1 MRAGPG
7 SFHESQHA
15 VLEQV
20 ASGASLPAILDA
32 IVRLVEQQSTD
43 MLCSLLLFDPVRG
56 TLHHGAAP
64 SLAPAY
70 RRFIDGSAIGPSVGS
85 CGAAAFLRERVVVED
100 IATHPNW
107 EGFREEALAHDLRA
121 CWSTPIFSPEQ
132 ELLGTFA
139 MYYPR
144 VRGPSDEEL
153 AWMAEATHLA
163 AIAITRDRAERSLRQ
178 SEAHARHLARLYAVS
193 SSVNET
199 IVRLRDPQDIFEAA
213 CRIAVEKGLA
223 QLAWVGLYREP
234 EDRLAPLARFGNDD
248 GYLDAIQLGLRDQ
261 RVNRGPAAKA
271 MQSGQVAV
279 SNDIA
284 NDPGFYF
291 KAEAAARGFRSC
303 AMFPLRL
310 SGGARGLFAIYGEST
325 GFFGAEEVRVLGAVA
340 DHISQA
346 VESIANELESRRL
359 FADLE
364 ERTAQLER
372 TQRLYNALSKV
383 NHAVVRS
390 GSPVE
395 LLDQVTKALV
405 TFGGFRM
412 AWVGR
417 HDPATHQVA
426 ALASAGDST
435 GYLDGIQVFADD
447 RPEGRGPTGTAIREQ
462 RPYVCNDISGDPNMA
477 PWCEAAAR
485 SGWRASAAFPIRREG
500 EVYGAVSVYAVDVGF
515 FGAPEVD
522 LLDEVAREVSFGLDN
537 FERESGRRR
546 AEVALRESEALL
558 RIAGRTARLGGFSI
572 EVPTLRVTWSDEV
585 TAIFDA
591 PSNASITLAELSATL
606 GPEHRD
612 SVQARIAA
620 CAALGTA
627 FDLEAQIVTPR
638 GRRAWVRLIGHAER
652 DATGVITRVQGA
664 VQDISDR
671 RKLEEQLRQA
681 QKMEAVGQLAGGVAH
696 DFNNLLSV
704 ILTYAHLIGLGLK
717 EGDPLRVEIGEI
729 AKAGERAAELTRQ
742 LLAFSRK
749 QILMPRVVDLNQ
761 VAAGLE
767 RMLQRLLGD
776 DIDLSLHPAADL
788 GRVLADPGQ
797 IEQVLMNLVVNARD
811 AMPAGGSLTIET
823 ANVTLDEEYAAT
835 QHGVA
840 PGRYVML
847 AVSDTGIGMDAA
859 TRSHIFEPFFT
870 TKEKDKG
877 TGLGLSTVYGIVTQ
891 SRGHIWVYSE
901 PGTGTTFKVY
911 LPRVDGEVAAEL
923 EEPPRP
929 ATLQGSETVLVVE
942 DDEQVRGIVRS
953 ILRRG
958 GYNVL
963 VARNG
968 GEALLICEQY
978 KARIDM
984 MLTDV
989 VMPRMSGREL
999 TERLSPLR
1007 PGMKVL
1013 YVSGYTADAIVRHG
1027 VLDAG
1032 IAFLP
1037 KPITP
1042 DALLRKVRELLDA
1055 R

>member
-1 MRAGPG
+1 MRAGQG

-15 VLEQV
+15 VLEQI
-20 ASGASLPAILDA
+20 ASGAALPTILDA
-32 IVRLVEQQSTD
+32 IVRLVEQQSTE

-85 CGAAAFLRERVVVED
+85 CGAAAFLRERVIVED

-107 EGFREEALAHDLRA
+107 DGFREEALAHDLRA

-144 VRGPSDEEL
+144 VRGPSDEEI
-153 AWMAEATHLA
+153 AWTAEATHLA
-163 AIAITRDRAERSLRQ
+163 SIAITRDRAERSLRQ

-199 IVRLRDPQDIFEAA
+199 IVRLRDPQEIFEAA

-223 QLAWVGLYREP
+223 QLAWVGVYREL

-248 GYLDAIQLGLRDQ
+248 GYLDAIQLGLRDE
-261 RVNRGPAAKA
+261 RVNRGPAATA
-271 MQSGQVAV
+271 MQSGRVAV
-279 SNDIA
+279 SNDIP

-310 SGGARGLFAIYGEST
+310 VGGARGLFAIYGEST

-340 DHISQA
+340 DHISLA
-346 VESIANELESRRL
+346 VESIANEREGRRL

-395 LLDQVTKALV
+395 LLDQVTQALV

-417 HDPATHQVA
+417 HDPATHEVA
-426 ALASAGDST
+426 VLASSGDRT
-435 GYLDGIQVFADD
+435 GYLDGIRVFADD

-462 RPYVCNDISGDPNMA
+462 RPYVCNDIAADPNMA
-477 PWCEAAAR
+477 PWCEAAACA
-485 SGWRASAAFPIRREG
+485 GWRASAAFPIRREG
-500 EVYGAVSVYAVDVGF
+500 GVYGAVSVYAVDVDF

-546 AEVALRESEALL
+546 AEVALREGEALL

-591 PSNASITLAELSATL
+591 PANASPTLAELAATV

-612 SVQARIAA
+612 AVQGGIAA
-620 CAALGTA
+620 CAALGTP
-627 FDLEAQIVTPR
+627 FDLEAQIVTPL

-652 DATGVITRVQGA
+652 DASGAITRVQGA

-717 EGDPLRVEIGEI
+717 EGDPLRLEIGEI
-729 AKAGERAAELTRQ
+729 GKAGERAAELTRQ

-749 QILMPRVVDLNQ
+749 QILMPRIVDLNQ
-761 VAAGLE
+761 VVAGLE
-767 RMLQRLLGD
+767 RMLHRLVGD
-776 DIDLSLHPAADL
+776 DVDLSVHPAADL

-797 IEQVLMNLVVNARD
+797 LEQVVMNLVVNARD
-811 AMPAGGSLTIET
+811 AMPTGGSLTIET
-823 ANVTLDEEYAAT
+823 TNVTLDEEYAAA

-911 LPRVDGEVAAEL
+911 LPRVDDEVAAEV

-942 DDEQVRGIVRS
+942 DDEQVRDIVRS

-978 KARIDM
+978 KARIDL

-1013 YVSGYTADAIVRHG
+1013 YVSGYTSDAIVRHG

-1042 DALLRKVRELLDA
+1042 DVLLRKVRELLDA